1 MRRRAGS
8 VPHAR
13 PLATA
18 VPDPVPDVR
27 AAGRVPAGREQ
38 RAENTLR
45 SDINAEPA
53 AGRIRI
59 VGASQRRGE
68 EPVPAN
74 AQGFGRPSGR
84 SESAGAVI
92 SAGRR
97 DGWVQDFREERA
109 ELNYKSSR
117 EEPLGKS
124 HVRGHQM
131 PEFVERQDF
140 RFGRKTAGCTHMLYE
155 SEGKDVIAPQHIA
168 DNSIL
173 SHQQY
178 VVSHQAFAPG
188 EQVNRRYAWP
198 AEIAQDLNYRFG
210 QHIGARSAAGGSG
223 VGAALGQMPPGEHW
237 PGKVSETKVV
247 LARDEDYKRFT
258 HDPLG
263 SSKGGLRP
271 PVPSTFAFGVRTD
284 QKKATAGDCIRG
296 GYSFEEQL
304 PDRDL
309 GRCVKEGRRNI
320 PPQDHLAQAFGMP
333 SRGRQPQE
341 GRSAG
346 MQEVFQPP
354 SRVPPDRLVANA
366 EDIACAL
373 APDRSPLRSA
383 PEFSTPRPRAD
394 VQELLEAAGYSFGP
408 EEFSDLWA
416 ACSSG
421 DRASLDAVIEV
432 YAASHAQR

>member
-1 MRRRAGS
+1 M
-8 VPHAR
+8 
-13 PLATA
+13 
-18 VPDPVPDVR
+18 
-27 AAGRVPAGREQ
+27 PAGREL

-45 SDINAEPA
+45 SDINTEPVA
-53 AGRIRI
+53 PAHEQLAGRNRI
-59 VGASQRRGE
+59 VGASRRRGE
-68 EPVPAN
+68 EPAPAN

-92 SAGRR
+92 STGRR

-131 PEFVERQDF
+131 PEFVARQDF

-168 DNSIL
+168 ENNL
-173 SHQQY
+173 ASHQQY
-178 VVSHQAFAPG
+178 VLSHQAFAPG
-188 EQVNRRYAWP
+188 EQVNRQYAWP
-198 AEIAQDLNYRFG
+198 TEIGQDLNYRFG
-210 QHIGARSAAGGSG
+210 QYTGARSVAGGTG
-223 VGAALGQMPPGEHW
+223 VGAALGQMAPGEVG
-237 PGKVSETKVV
+237 PGKVPETKIV

-258 HDPLG
+258 KDPVG

-271 PVPSTFAFGVRTD
+271 PVPSSFAFGVRTD

-296 GYSFEEQL
+296 GYSHEEQL

-320 PPQDHLAQAFGMP
+320 PPQGHSAQAFGMP
-333 SRGRQPQE
+333 SRGRPQE

-346 MQEVFQPP
+346 VQEVFQPP
-354 SRVPPDRLVANA
+354 SRVPPDRSAANA

-373 APDRSPLRSA
+373 APDRSPLRGA
-383 PEFSTPRPRAD
+383 PEFSTPRPRAE
-394 VQELLEAAGYSFGP
+394 VLELLEAAGYSFGP

-421 DRASLDAVIEV
+421 HRSSLDAVIEV